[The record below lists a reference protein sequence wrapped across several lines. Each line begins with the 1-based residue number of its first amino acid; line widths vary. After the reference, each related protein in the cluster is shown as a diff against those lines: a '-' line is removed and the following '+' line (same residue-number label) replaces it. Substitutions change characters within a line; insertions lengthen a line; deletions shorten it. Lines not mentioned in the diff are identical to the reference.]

1 MSIKR
6 LILGLLLR
14 VHCGLS
20 CIGCLKLNKP
30 LWGNKTLYKMLIQ
43 WQIHEI
49 KGSVS
54 TLENVTPPPN
64 FPYTVGRELQNKY
77 TYQ

>member
-1 MSIKR
+1 
-6 LILGLLLR
+6 
-14 VHCGLS
+14 
-20 CIGCLKLNKP
+20 
-30 LWGNKTLYKMLIQ
+30 MLIQ
-43 WQIHEI
+43 GQIHEI

-77 TYQ
+77 IYQWFTLAQLDLKL